1 MKKVGKHCIRQ
12 IITLTLI
19 TLSVLLGHCFVEF
32 CRSRVVDI
40 LDEGV
45 VLLPEG
51 HLEAKLEMV
60 SNNFNFCLN
69 LKQF

>member
-1 MKKVGKHCIRQ
+1 M
-12 IITLTLI
+12 ITLTLI
-19 TLSVLLGHCFVEF
+19 TLKGLLGHCFVEF
-32 CRSRVVDI
+32 CCSRVVHI

-45 VLLPEG
+45 VLLPER

-69 LKQF
+69 FKQF